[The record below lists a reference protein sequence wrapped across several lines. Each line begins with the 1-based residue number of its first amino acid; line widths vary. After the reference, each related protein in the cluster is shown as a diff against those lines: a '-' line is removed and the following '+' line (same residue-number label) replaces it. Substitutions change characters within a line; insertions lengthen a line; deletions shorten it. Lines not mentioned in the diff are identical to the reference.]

1 MCHYGRVDGR
11 RCRCGRRPPLPGAS
25 RHRPLPR
32 CQQRR
37 QRRPSRCQRL
47 ALSALAQGTPGPR
60 CWHRSPSR
68 RLQRADQCQPGQL
81 RQPGRALVV
90 ARPHACVRPSPP
102 LACAP
107 QPRAGECASLVLLQP
122 EAVLHSLQKNRSN
135 QTQGMSHKSTI
146 GWLWLTL
153 VLPPALLPGGGR
165 SLVAGPSPR
174 FAACTALSSRHH
186 R

>member
-135 QTQGMSHKSTI
+135 QTQGMSHNHRMA
-146 GWLWLTL
+146 
-153 VLPPALLPGGGR
+153 PAPAPALLPGGGR